1 MSSSSISIKFD
12 HLPRLTGQ
20 SNYVLWAGA
29 WRLAFKSVHWW
40 EVIDG
45 TTKKPTGEP
54 TDPKEEKTPKN
65 SLSTWID
72 VDDQSHAGIANTVE
86 EHLLSSVIAASSAAA
101 AWQTF
106 KDRFDR
112 DTANTTITQL
122 QALLSLVLTNRDDLS
137 SHLTEFHNRWMRLD
151 MRCAA
156 TKDNKLAK
164 ALHTVTQSDE
174 AKAAF
179 LLCSLPSSMEN
190 VIDNLQ
196 TKTNLTYSEV
206 FGRLLDLGAGKSTD
220 GDDKAYRSFAGP
232 NGNGKECTWCK
243 SKKDTYQGHLYS
255 ECRKLKAHQKKKKE
269 KKEKEA
275 ATAKQTSEVTEAT
288 AFKTSEVT
296 EATAFMASTNQTS
309 KTWIF
314 DTAASSHMTS
324 DKNTMTDIR
333 EHGGFVR
340 VANSQRMKVTGI
352 GKVHLQ
358 CCLQDGST
366 QPATLEDVLLVPDL
380 DSHGLFSW
388 EAISRKGFK
397 MIGYGKNIE
406 LETKEGRKVLW
417 AKMEDKDP
425 VIQLV
430 NRDSED
436 KARATTAQLVSYTQW
451 HEALG
456 HTSKINADLYADGHL
471 LPKTP
476 NDFHCTACYL
486 SKNVKHVPPTTE
498 NRSKECFELI
508 HSDLSGKFS
517 VPSLGKS
524 LYYMTF
530 IDDKSRFA
538 WVYLLKNKSDA
549 AKAIKDFVRKS
560 ER

>member
-137 SHLTEFHNRWMRLD
+137 SYLTEFHNRWMRLD

-232 NGNGKECTWCK
+232 TGSGNGNGKECTWCK

-275 ATAKQTSEVTEAT
+275 TAKQ
-288 AFKTSEVT
+288 TSEVT

-358 CCLQDGST
+358 CRLQDGST

-430 NRDSED
+430 SED
-436 KARATTAQLVSYTQW
+436 KARLVTYTQW

-456 HTSKINADLYADGHL
+456 RTSKINADLYVDGHL

-486 SKNVKHVPPTTE
+486 SKNVKHVPLTTSPE

-508 HSDLSGKFS
+508 HSDLSGCDGAYRYG
-517 VPSLGKS
+517 PCRQE
-524 LYYMTF
+524 
-530 IDDKSRFA
+530 SRI
-538 WVYLLKNKSDA
+538 ST
-549 AKAIKDFVRKS
+549 R
-560 ER
+560 

>member
-1 MSSSSISIKFD
+1 
-12 HLPRLTGQ
+12 
-20 SNYVLWAGA
+20 
-29 WRLAFKSVHWW
+29 
-40 EVIDG
+40 
-45 TTKKPTGEP
+45 
-54 TDPKEEKTPKN
+54 
-65 SLSTWID
+65 
-72 VDDQSHAGIANTVE
+72 
-86 EHLLSSVIAASSAAA
+86 
-101 AWQTF
+101 
-106 KDRFDR
+106 
-112 DTANTTITQL
+112 
-122 QALLSLVLTNRDDLS
+122 
-137 SHLTEFHNRWMRLD
+137 

-232 NGNGKECTWCK
+232 TGSGNGNGKECTWCK

-275 ATAKQTSEVTEAT
+275 TAKQTSEVTEAT
-288 AFKTSEVT
+288 AFKTSEDTEATAFKTSEIT

-333 EHGGFVR
+333 KHGGFVR

-358 CCLQDGST
+358 CRLQGGST

-380 DSHGLFSW
+380 DSPVYFHGKQSV
-388 EAISRKGFK
+388 EKG
-397 MIGYGKNIE
+397 
-406 LETKEGRKVLW
+406 
-417 AKMEDKDP
+417 
-425 VIQLV
+425 
-430 NRDSED
+430 
-436 KARATTAQLVSYTQW
+436 
-451 HEALG
+451 
-456 HTSKINADLYADGHL
+456 
-471 LPKTP
+471 
-476 NDFHCTACYL
+476 
-486 SKNVKHVPPTTE
+486 
-498 NRSKECFELI
+498 
-508 HSDLSGKFS
+508 
-517 VPSLGKS
+517 
-524 LYYMTF
+524 
-530 IDDKSRFA
+530 
-538 WVYLLKNKSDA
+538 LK
-549 AKAIKDFVRKS
+549 
-560 ER
+560 